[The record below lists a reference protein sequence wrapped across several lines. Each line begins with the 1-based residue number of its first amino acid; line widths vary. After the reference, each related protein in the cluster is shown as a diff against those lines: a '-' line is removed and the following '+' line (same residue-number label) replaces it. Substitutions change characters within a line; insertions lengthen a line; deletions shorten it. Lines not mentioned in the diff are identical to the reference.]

1 MNFVSFSP
9 QFPPNFRAFWTQL
22 SLLGANVLGLADA
35 AYDELHPDLRNALT
49 EYYRVQNAHNYDEL
63 VRAMGYFTHRYGK
76 IDRLESHNEY
86 WLESDARLRTDFNI
100 FGLKTADMAP
110 VKLKSEMKKRF
121 QQTGLAVARGRVC
134 QDLSAA
140 RAFIDE
146 VGFPIVAKPDNGV
159 GANQTYKIQTLA
171 ELDNFFAIKPPVEY
185 IFEEFIH
192 GAIHTFD
199 GLVDRDG
206 RIVFSSSLVYN
217 AGVMELVNERRDF
230 WYYTQREIP
239 TELDA
244 AGRRLVQAYGLRER
258 FFHLEFFCSNEGKY
272 TGLEIN
278 MRPPGGLTV
287 DMWNYANDIDIYREY
302 ANVVV
307 NNRFNS
313 QFTRPFFCAYISRRW
328 DRPYRYTHE
337 QVLEAF
343 PGYIVAY
350 EPINGI
356 FAPALGDFGYL
367 TRSPE
372 LNDLSEIGN
381 FIHQLA
387 A

>member
-9 QFPPNFRAFWTQL
+9 QFPPNFRNFWIQL
-22 SLLGANVLGLADA
+22 SLLGANVLGLSDA
-35 AYDELHPDLRNALT
+35 SYEELHPDLRSALR
-49 EYYRVQNAHNYDEL
+49 EYYRVQNPHNYDEL
-63 VRAMGYFTHRYGK
+63 VRALGYFTHRYGK

-100 FGLKTADMAP
+100 FGLKSADMAP

-121 QQTGLAVARGRVC
+121 QQAGLAVARGRVC

-140 RAFIDE
+140 KALIDE
-146 VGFPIVAKPDNGV
+146 VGFPVVAKPDNGV
-159 GANQTYKIQTLA
+159 GANQTYKIHSLA
-171 ELDNFFAIKPPVEY
+171 ELENFFAIKPPVEY
-185 IFEEFIH
+185 IFEEFIN

-239 TELDA
+239 AALDTA
-244 AGRRLVQAYGLRER
+244 RRRLVQAYGLRER
-258 FFHLEFFCSNEGKY
+258 FFHLEFFCTGEDQY
-272 TGLEIN
+272 TGLEVN
-278 MRPPGGLTV
+278 VRPPGGLTV

-307 NNRFNS
+307 NNHFDA
-313 QFTRPFFCAYISRRW
+313 QFTRPFYCAYISRRW
-328 DRPYRYTHE
+328 DRAYQYAHE
-337 QVLEAF
+337 QILEAF
-343 PGYIVAY
+343 PGYIVAH

-356 FAPALGDFGYL
+356 FAPALGDYGYL
-367 TRSPE
+367 ARSPE
-372 LNDLSEIGN
+372 LSDLAEISQ

>member
-9 QFPPNFRAFWTQL
+9 QFPPNFRRFWVKL
-22 SLLGANVLGLADA
+22 SMLGANVLGLADA
-35 AYDELHPDLRNALT
+35 VYEDLHPDLRSALT
-49 EYYRVQNAHNYDEL
+49 EYYRVQNPHNYDEL
-63 VRAMGYFTHRYGK
+63 VRALGYFTHRYGK

-121 QQTGLAVARGRVC
+121 QQAGLAVARGRVC
-134 QDLSAA
+134 RDLAEA

-146 VGFPIVAKPDNGV
+146 VGFPVVAKPDNGV
-159 GANQTYKIQTLA
+159 GANQTYKIHNPA
-171 ELDNFFAIKPPVEY
+171 ELENFFAIKPLVDY
-185 IFEEFIH
+185 IFEEFIN

-199 GLVDRDG
+199 GLVDQDG

-239 TELDA
+239 PALDT
-244 AGRRLVQAYGLRER
+244 AGRRLVRAYGLRER
-258 FFHLEFFCSNEGKY
+258 FFHLEFFCTGEDQY

-287 DMWNYANDIDIYREY
+287 DMWNYANDIDIYHEY

-307 NNRFNS
+307 NNRFNAQVS
-313 QFTRPFFCAYISRRW
+313 RPFYCAYISRRW
-328 DRPYRYTHE
+328 DRPYLYTHD
-337 QVLEAF
+337 QIMDAF
-343 PGYIVAY
+343 PGYIVAH
-350 EPINGI
+350 EPISGV
-356 FAPALGDFGYL
+356 FAPALGDYGYL
-367 TRSPE
+367 ARSPE
-372 LNDLSEIGN
+372 LSDLSEISD

-387 A
+387 D